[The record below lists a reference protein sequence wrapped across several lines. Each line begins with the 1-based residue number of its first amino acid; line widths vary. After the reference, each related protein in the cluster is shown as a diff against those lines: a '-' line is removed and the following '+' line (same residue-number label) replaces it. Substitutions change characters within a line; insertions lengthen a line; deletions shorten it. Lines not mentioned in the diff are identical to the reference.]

1 MEMEKTRFYTYKD
14 FDEKLVKETLKDVY
28 NILKDRG
35 YNPVNQL
42 VGYIMSGDP
51 GFITSH
57 KEARQKIS
65 RLERNKIIE
74 ILLNDYMAK

>member
-14 FDEKLVKETLKDVY
+14 FDEKLVKEILKDVY

>member
-1 MEMEKTRFYTYKD
+1 MEKTRFYTYKD